1 MHVNFQLIHSRGN
14 VKVDGLTNRWVGSS
28 LSFTLRDLLFCFEVG
43 CNFVFHLLC
52 SSFSRRDV
60 FLPSHFFNIKKEQ
73 FSSQTKKKEKKKEE
87 YEVYCP

>member
-1 MHVNFQLIHSRGN
+1 MHVNFQMIHSWGN
-14 VKVDGLTNRWVGSS
+14 VKVDGLTNRWAGSS

-60 FLPSHFFNIKKEQ
+60 FLPSHFFNIKEEQ
-73 FSSQTKKKEKKKEE
+73 FSSQTKKKKKKEE